1 MADKVRKVKTIKDIQ
16 CVGKKVFVRVD
27 FNVPLNDRGEVADDS
42 RIVAALPTIKFL
54 VEKRAKVILASHLG
68 RPKGEKN
75 EKYSLKNVAAT
86 LEKLLGHNVK
96 FLPDCIGED
105 VKNYVDGM
113 SDGDVV
119 LLENL
124 RFYKEETENDP
135 DFSKKLASLADIYV
149 NDAFGTA
156 HRAHAS
162 TEGITKFVDQ
172 KVAGFLMSKELEF
185 LGDKVANAESPFVV
199 ILGGAKVS
207 DKINVINNLL
217 DKADIMLIGGAMSY
231 TFLAA
236 IGNKVGSSLV
246 EADKFSVATDA
257 IKKAK
262 ELGVK
267 LMLPIDH
274 VVTSNFDKEKMVVGN
289 VRTVDLDIPDGEV
302 GIDIGPKTVELYRK
316 EISKAKTIL
325 WNGPIGVFEIKQASA
340 GTFSVAEAIAKSGA
354 MSIIGGGDSSKAIKD
369 SGFADDVSF
378 ISTGGGA
385 SLEFLEGTPLPGVEA
400 LDKLD

>member
-1 MADKVRKVKTIKDIQ
+1 MRKVKTIKDIQ

-185 LGDKVANAESPFVV
+185 LGDKVSNAESPFVV

-369 SGFADDVSF
+369 SGFAADVSF

>member
-1 MADKVRKVKTIKDIQ
+1 MRKVKTIKDIQ

-54 VEKRAKVILASHLG
+54 VEKRAKVVLASHLG

-75 EKYSLKNVAAT
+75 EKYSLKNVADT
-86 LEKLLGHNVK
+86 LEKLLGRNVK

-113 SDGDVV
+113 SDCDVV

-185 LGDKVANAESPFVV
+185 LGDKVSNAESPFVV

-236 IGNKVGSSLV
+236 IGNKVGSSLA

-274 VVTSNFDKEKMVVGN
+274 VVTSNFDKENMTVGN
-289 VRTVDLDIPDGEV
+289 VRTADLDISDGEV
-302 GIDIGPKTVELYRK
+302 GIDIGPKTVELYCK

-325 WNGPIGVFEIKQASA
+325 WNGPMGVFEIKQASA

>member
-1 MADKVRKVKTIKDIQ
+1 MRKVKTIKDIQ
-16 CVGKKVFVRVD
+16 CAGKKVFVRVD
-27 FNVPLNDRGEVADDS
+27 FNVPLNDHGEVADDS

-185 LGDKVANAESPFVV
+185 LGDKVSNAESPFVV

-274 VVTSNFDKEKMVVGN
+274 VVTSNFDKEKMVIGN

-325 WNGPIGVFEIKQASA
+325 WNGPMGVFEIKQASA

-369 SGFADDVSF
+369 SGFTDDVSF

>member
-16 CVGKKVFVRVD
+16 CAGKKVFVRVD
-27 FNVPLNDRGEVADDS
+27 FNVPLNDHGEVADDS
-42 RIVAALPTIKFL
+42 RIVAALSTIKFL

-75 EKYSLKNVAAT
+75 EKYSLKNVADT

-96 FLPDCIGED
+96 FLSDCIGED

-162 TEGITKFVDQ
+162 TEGITKIVDQ

-185 LGDKVANAESPFVV
+185 LGDKVSNAESPFVV

-369 SGFADDVSF
+369 SGFAADVSF

>member
-1 MADKVRKVKTIKDIQ
+1 MRKVKTIKDIQ
-16 CVGKKVFVRVD
+16 CAGKKVFVRVD

-54 VEKRAKVILASHLG
+54 VEKSAKVILASHLG

-75 EKYSLKNVAAT
+75 EKYSLKNVATT

-96 FLPDCIGED
+96 FLSDCIGED

-185 LGDKVANAESPFVV
+185 LGDKVSNAESPFIV

-217 DKADIMLIGGAMSY
+217 NKADIMQIGGAMSY

-325 WNGPIGVFEIKQASA
+325 WNGPMGVFEIKQASA

>member
-1 MADKVRKVKTIKDIQ
+1 MADKVRKVKTIEDIQ
-16 CVGKKVFVRVD
+16 CTGKKVFVRVD
-27 FNVPLNDRGEVADDS
+27 FNVPLNDHGEVADDS

-185 LGDKVANAESPFVV
+185 LGDKVSNAESPFVV

-369 SGFADDVSF
+369 SGFTDDVSF

>member
-1 MADKVRKVKTIKDIQ
+1 MHKVKTIKDIQ
-16 CVGKKVFVRVD
+16 CAGKKVFVRVD

-54 VEKRAKVILASHLG
+54 VEKGVKVILASHLG

-274 VVTSNFDKEKMVVGN
+274 VVTSNFDKEKMVVSN
-289 VRTVDLDIPDGEV
+289 VRTVDLDISDGEV
-302 GIDIGPKTVELYRK
+302 GIDIGPKTVELYCK

-325 WNGPIGVFEIKQASA
+325 WNGPMGVFEIKQASA
-340 GTFSVAEAIAKSGA
+340 GTFSVAEAIAKSDA

-369 SGFADDVSF
+369 SGFVDDVSF